1 MKKGSPKNNAVNSAV
16 KRELTQI
23 LRDVKDPAVDPF
35 ATVTKVEVTPDL
47 QFCNIHISTLGSEES
62 LSETIEGLDRAK
74 GFIRR
79 ELAHRVNLR
88 KTPELRFLP
97 DRSVEYAIEMSKRI
111 DELLAEDRAK
121 HGITEENPEE
131 ETEEEFDEES
141 DEEEAPDETDI

>member
-23 LRDVKDPAVDPF
+23 LRDVKDPSVDPF

-47 QFCNIHISTLGSEES
+47 QYCNIHISTLGPEEE
-62 LSETIEGLDRAK
+62 LLETIEGLGRAK

-88 KTPELRFLP
+88 KTPELNFLP
-97 DRSVEYAIEMSKRI
+97 DRSTEYAIAMSKRI
-111 DELLAEDRAK
+111 DELLREDREK
-121 HGITEENPEE
+121 HAADP
-131 ETEEEFDEES
+131 DEES
-141 DEEEAPDETDI
+141 EIPEDEADDEGEV

>member
-35 ATVTKVEVTPDL
+35 ASVTKAEVTPDL
-47 QFCNIHISTLGSEES
+47 QYCSVHISTLGPEEV
-62 LSETIEGLDRAK
+62 LNETIEGLERAK

-88 KTPELRFLP
+88 KTPELQFVP
-97 DRSVEYAIEMSKRI
+97 DRSMEYAAMMSKRI
-111 DELLAEDRAK
+111 DDILREDRAR
-121 HGITEENPEE
+121 HVPDGEDENVEEVEG
-131 ETEEEFDEES
+131 
-141 DEEEAPDETDI
+141 DI

>member
-23 LRDVKDPAVDPF
+23 LRDVKDPGVDPF

-47 QFCNIHISTLGSEES
+47 QFCNIHISTLGSDEN
-62 LSETIEGLDRAK
+62 LNETIEGLNRAK

-88 KTPELRFLP
+88 KTPELNFFP

-111 DELLAEDRAK
+111 DELLKEERARHAETAD
-121 HGITEENPEE
+121 PEPE
-131 ETEEEFDEES
+131 ETEITEAEDEG
-141 DEEEAPDETDI
+141 DI

>member
-16 KRELTQI
+16 KREMTQI

-47 QFCNIHISTLGSEES
+47 QFCTVHVSTLGSEEG
-62 LSETIEGLDRAK
+62 LSETIEGLKRAK

-88 KTPELRFLP
+88 KTPELLFVP
-97 DRSVEYAIEMSKRI
+97 DRSVEYAIEMSKKI
-111 DELLAEDRAK
+111 DELLKSAGSSQDSDS
-121 HGITEENPEE
+121 PEE
-131 ETEEEFDEES
+131 ENEE
-141 DEEEAPDETDI
+141 DI